1 MRQLERTVLLTTV
14 DRKWREHLYEMDY
27 LREGINLRAHAQRDP
42 VVEYQREGFDM
53 FVGMMDAVKEES
65 VGLLFNAQVQ
75 GAPQQ
80 AVAPMAAPPN
90 LAQFAADAAAK
101 AQQVDA
107 GGSVATRDREPQA
120 PAALRVKGIGDL
132 EDGPQLTYSG
142 PSEDGSAQVQRQ
154 GQGQA
159 QGAGRH
165 AAPSRRERREAA
177 RKQPRGGPKA
187 RRG

>member
-1 MRQLERTVLLTTV
+1 
-14 DRKWREHLYEMDY
+14 
-27 LREGINLRAHAQRDP
+27 
-42 VVEYQREGFDM
+42 M

-75 GAPQQ
+75 GAPQPT
-80 AVAPMAAPPN
+80 VAPMAAPPN

-101 AQQVDA
+101 AQQVDS
-107 GGSVATRDREPQA
+107 GGSVATRDRQPQA